1 MNVAELKEC
10 YVTFFILA
18 YSTVLNAIFVM
29 EHLQEQ
35 DFKERLLSLQNIN
48 GLNVN
53 LKCQLQ
59 GVVKRGPCMF

>member
-1 MNVAELKEC
+1 
-10 YVTFFILA
+10 
-18 YSTVLNAIFVM
+18 M

-59 GVVKRGPCMF
+59 GGGGERGPCTF